1 MVVRLSR
8 AVNNDIIEICK
19 DGFPNEVCGVLIGK
33 MEKNTF
39 KISSF
44 IACKNLN
51 KERSVDRYELDPK
64 DYKNADQI
72 AKEQSMDIIGI
83 YHSHPNHPAIASDT
97 DKLFAQERF
106 IYLIYSIYDKEYKDL
121 IAWALNEQQSKM
133 EEVLIEIS

>member
-1 MVVRLSR
+1 MVRLSR

-72 AKEQSMDIIGI
+72 AKEQSMDCLLYTSPSPRDGLL
-83 YHSHPNHPAIASDT
+83 SRMPSSA
-97 DKLFAQERF
+97 
-106 IYLIYSIYDKEYKDL
+106 
-121 IAWALNEQQSKM
+121 
-133 EEVLIEIS
+133 